1 MLEKKIEDLSRQ
13 LTYEK
18 QQHRKERQ
26 QVAKLQ
32 RELARAKSDSQKGL
46 SVSTNTDK
54 RNPDSIT
61 KNRGIS
67 ISESQHISQNA

>member
-1 MLEKKIEDLSRQ
+1 MEKKIEDLSRQ

-18 QQHRKERQ
+18 QHHRKERQ

-67 ISESQHISQNA
+67 ISESQHISQIA

>member
-13 LTYEK
+13 LTYGK

-26 QVAKLQ
+26 QVAKLK

-54 RNPDSIT
+54 RNPDSIA

-67 ISESQHISQNA
+67 ISESQHLSQNA